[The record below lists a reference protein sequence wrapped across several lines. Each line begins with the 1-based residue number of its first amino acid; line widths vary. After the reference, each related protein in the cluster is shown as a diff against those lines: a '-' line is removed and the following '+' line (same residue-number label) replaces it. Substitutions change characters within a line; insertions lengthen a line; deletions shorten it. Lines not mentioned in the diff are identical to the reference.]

1 MRDRAFVAARQ
12 LGGHVQPGR
21 HASDPGLR
29 RFRSGVTWPETGLV
43 NPVPDRPTPR
53 SQHMTTFA
61 IHVDTAREHPELVT
75 ALTVAGA
82 AMELYNDL
90 DYASSPEFRALLHDD
105 SILAELD

>member
-1 MRDRAFVAARQ
+1 
-12 LGGHVQPGR
+12 
-21 HASDPGLR
+21 
-29 RFRSGVTWPETGLV
+29 
-43 NPVPDRPTPR
+43 
-53 SQHMTTFA
+53 MTTFA